1 MAASFARGQMLD
13 GMPVQSSYGGVRLVS
28 TFGTGPI
35 FWASPV
41 NMGADIQ
48 WGRTPSVSMQARI
61 AGSSPSSPLKRP

>member
-13 GMPVQSSYGGVRLVS
+13 GMPVQSSYGGVRLVA

-48 WGRTPSVSMQARI
+48 
-61 AGSSPSSPLKRP
+61 